1 MTIERTR
8 LSDRLAAGAAHAVT
22 LLAAPAGYGKSVAL
36 DDYLRVLRA
45 GEPGEHGGEVLR
57 FNVRRAHGSL
67 TRFVRALAAALE
79 PALPQIG
86 QSLAIAHERA
96 TQSAK
101 PSDVLATWLAEHLE
115 HVPRTLVIDDFHH
128 CEGER
133 GVAELIANAVER
145 TRPHVRWIIA
155 TRSSADLPVASW
167 MARGELDLPIEEK
180 TLRFT
185 LAEALQVAERIA
197 PALGTATVEQLLE
210 VTQGAPAIFT
220 FGLQTIDQE
229 PQVASRLLLGGGDIF
244 GRFADEVFA
253 RFSPT
258 ERKLLIETAAFPEI
272 DERLLGNVDEPS
284 PWLAAVAAAAP
295 QIFEARDGR
304 RQYHSLFLA
313 ALRGYLNDLGS
324 EAARGAAKR
333 AALALERAGRIGEAL
348 AIYVR
353 ERQDAEL
360 VRVIE
365 AHGFAFLE
373 AGHGESIHEAI
384 NALDPLIQMSSSVVL
399 AIKAMS
405 ESTTGRFDTAES
417 WFQLAIDR
425 AADPL
430 RAQISYQYGMHLLR
444 FFRREAVGVFEALIA
459 DDRVSD
465 TLRAYVLAALGPA
478 YIFERRPADA
488 LRTTGEALEL
498 ARIVAT
504 PHVLARAH
512 HQAAYVALYEGDAV
526 RAKDLASISL
536 AFASEHGYFDISAC
550 ALSVL
555 YNVASDIEDD
565 PIESLRL
572 LAAVGDCAAK
582 SGSLIN
588 QLISLVASLE
598 IEIERNNE
606 EVAEQIDEKLRTLDV
621 SFAGRTT
628 YEALLPT
635 QALRASW
642 AGDFLGAH
650 RLLANSAD
658 QQWSADRR
666 ALRFAEIAAYAA
678 AAGLEREALD
688 ALRDAEESLGE
699 ITDVDLRVQRGR
711 LYVALAAIVLGR
723 TELAAEMLD
732 RVVAEPA
739 ALSPRLLALRR
750 ALGALFERYRGARNH
765 NELLAYLNEMGQYG
779 FAGVARA
786 ITMLPLADN
795 AVRRL
800 GRLSVAER
808 TVALGLA
815 DGDSSAGD
823 ERLPIIMRKLGCAH
837 NEALV
842 RAVTWHRA
850 AFEGACI
857 SGNPGGEA

>member
-1 MTIERTR
+1 VIVERER
-8 LSDRLAAGAAHAVT
+8 ISRQLAARAGQPVT
-22 LLAAPAGYGKSVAL
+22 LIAAPAGYGKSIAL
-36 DDYLRVLRA
+36 DDYLRSVR
-45 GEPGEHGGEVLR
+45 GDVLR

-79 PALPQIG
+79 TSLPRMG

-101 PSDVLATWLAEHLE
+101 PSDVLATWLAEHLDGE
-115 HVPRTLVIDDFHH
+115 PRTIVIDDFHH

-145 TRPHVRWIIA
+145 TRPHVRWIVA

-167 MARGELDLPIEEK
+167 MARGDTDLPIDES
-180 TLRFT
+180 TMRFT
-185 LAEALQVAERIA
+185 PAEARAVAACMA
-197 PALGTATVEQLLE
+197 PAMDVATIDQLLD
-210 VTQGAPAIFT
+210 VTDGAPAIFT
-220 FGLQTIDQE
+220 FGLQTIAQE
-229 PQVASRLLLGGGDIF
+229 PQIAERLIVSGGDPF
-244 GRFADEVFA
+244 GRFADEVFT

-272 DERLLGNVDEPS
+272 DERLLGSADEAS
-284 PWLAAVAAAAP
+284 PWLSAVAAAAP

-304 RQYHSLFLA
+304 RQYHGLFLG
-313 ALRGYLNDLGS
+313 ALRGQLSELGS
-324 EAARGAAKR
+324 DAAREAAKR

-348 AIYVR
+348 AIYIR
-353 ERQDAEL
+353 ERRDADL

-384 NALDPLIQMSSSVVL
+384 NALDPLVQMTSSVVL

-417 WFQLAIDR
+417 WFQLALDR

-430 RAQISYQYGMHLLR
+430 RRLIAYQYGTHLLR
-444 FFRREAVGVFEALIA
+444 FFRNEAVAVFESIIA
-459 DDRVSD
+459 DPLATDK
-465 TLRAYVLAALGPA
+465 LRTYVLAALGPA
-478 YIFERRPADA
+478 YVFERRVDEARDA
-488 LRTTGEALEL
+488 TREALAL
-498 ARIVAT
+498 SKT
-504 PHVLARAH
+504 LGSPHVLAKVH
-512 HQAAYVALYEGDAV
+512 HQAAFVELYAGDA
-526 RAKDLASISL
+526 RLAKDLASISL
-536 AFASEHGYFDISAC
+536 ACATEHGFYDIAAG

-555 YNVASDIEDD
+555 YGIASDIEDD

-572 LAAVGDCAAK
+572 LEAVGDCAAK

-588 QLISLVASLE
+588 QLISLVAALE

-606 EVAEQIDEKLRTLDV
+606 DVAELIDEKLRTLDV

-642 AGDFLGAH
+642 AGDFVGAY
-650 RLLANSAD
+650 RLLANSSD
-658 QQWSADRR
+658 QQWSADRK

-678 AAGLEREALD
+678 AAGLEQEALD
-688 ALRDAEESLGE
+688 ALREAEESLAGVTE
-699 ITDVDLRVQRGR
+699 VDLRVQRAR
-711 LYVALAAIVLGR
+711 LYVTLAAIVLGR
-723 TELAAEMLD
+723 TEVAADTLAGIDASPEF
-732 RVVAEPA
+732 
-739 ALSPRLLALRR
+739 LSRRLFALRR

-765 NELLAYLNEMGQYG
+765 NELLGYLDEMGECG
-779 FAGVARA
+779 FAGLARA

-795 AVRRL
+795 ALRRV
-800 GRLSVAER
+800 GRLSVSER
-808 TVALGLA
+808 AVAVRLA
-815 DGDSSAGD
+815 DGEPCGNDN
-823 ERLPIIMRKLGCAH
+823 RLPIIMRKLGCAH
-837 NEALV
+837 TDALV

-850 AFEGACI
+850 AFEGSAATA
-857 SGNPGGEA
+857 GGGT